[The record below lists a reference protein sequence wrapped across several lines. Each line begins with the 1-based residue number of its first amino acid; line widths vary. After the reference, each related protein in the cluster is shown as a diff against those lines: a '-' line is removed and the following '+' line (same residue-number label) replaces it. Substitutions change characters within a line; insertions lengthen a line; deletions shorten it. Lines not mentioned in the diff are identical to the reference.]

1 VGLGRAA
8 GSDDKD
14 KDKGKNKPPAV
25 QDAVVQFGTLATG
38 AAGHILD
45 PDEVTIV
52 KGGTVTW
59 MVNGGGHG
67 IGIYRV
73 DRHTTRADISDDL
86 CQPGSTCTANDERI
100 ITDHKGD
107 IVADPG
113 TNPPNTRLNDQNHI
127 LLGRWGGI
135 PRGGDGDDAW
145 QLGAVPLREVRALSD
160 HLHEPVA
167 RAHRLDVRLRERR
180 RRRRQLRGT
189 ANSKTRKHET
199 RKHENTKKMCSFFFV
214 LSCFRALASLSGKF
228 SC

>member
-1 VGLGRAA
+1 MKSRRAIAVAAAVLTCAVGLGRAA

-127 LLGRWGGI
+127 LLGADGAAFLVGATATTPGNSVQYRFVKSGRYLIICMNRSHALIDWMFGFVNVV
-135 PRGGDGDDAW
+135 GDD
-145 QLGAVPLREVRALSD
+145 D
-160 HLHEPVA
+160 
-167 RAHRLDVRLRERR
+167 
-180 RRRRQLRGT
+180 
-189 ANSKTRKHET
+189 N
-199 RKHENTKKMCSFFFV
+199 
-214 LSCFRALASLSGKF
+214 
-228 SC
+228 